1 MVTKINISSSAA
13 LFSMKNLEGKKN
25 NYKQCASIDS
35 IQYHSWL
42 TVGSQVTWIFCK
54 FFYYIS
60 TYTFTFC
67 VRHDI
72 KSSYFSRFL
81 LTSCVNYVSLI
92 FSHVV
97 GEVMSAYIDFL
108 CFVFV
113 YFLKVF
119 AMNTEALLNKYI
131 YIYIYIKLMRTW
143 IVIDLVKNTKQI
155 SIKL

>member
-1 MVTKINISSSAA
+1 MVTKINISCSAA
-13 LFSMKNLEGKKN
+13 LFTMKNLEGKKN

-72 KSSYFSRFL
+72 KSSYFFRFL
-81 LTSCVNYVSLI
+81 SSYICEFDIQSCCQWSYVGIHWFSL
-92 FSHVV
+92 F
-97 GEVMSAYIDFL
+97 
-108 CFVFV
+108 CFCLFFKGF
-113 YFLKVF
+113 YDEHGSFIKQ
-119 AMNTEALLNKYI
+119 I
-131 YIYIYIKLMRTW
+131 YIYIYI
-143 IVIDLVKNTKQI
+143 
-155 SIKL
+155 